1 MNLDSF
7 YQRYATLVLLHSLK
21 IKNND
26 VLSINTEEDDY
37 SFARIL
43 SLKAK
48 EITGNGSYI
57 QILKDGRV
65 VDSFDIY
72 SDFPLKKQPT
82 AFIYIPLFKSFDKVD
97 FSSSY
102 EAKDLQ
108 RFNLLS
114 DPLDN
119 PIPSVSFVTCPIPSS
134 SWDEA
139 LEEYDES
146 SSVSLLDSIFSLSSS
161 NYLEEHKLREKNLL
175 YIKNELDKLKLSKVR
190 MVNDEGTDL
199 SFSFLASSSFKTSTL
214 ETVSRRSFN
223 PSIISN
229 DIFRLLDPNSLNGFL
244 NISKPIV
251 LWGQKISNLSLFFK
265 EGKVVEIRGNRQS
278 ESLFAFYL
286 RQDENAGRGSM
297 LTICELDSVLS
308 QTEILLNKEYDR
320 MRSVSITIGGPKAE
334 AVSQDI
340 TNTIDSIA
348 TLSLPIET
356 KSLVIN
362 ALDNNGEEIEIY
374 NSGFFTFLDD

>member
-7 YQRYATLVLLHSLK
+7 YQRYATLVLMHSLK
-21 IKNND
+21 IKKDD

-43 SLKAK
+43 SQKAK
-48 EITGNGSYI
+48 LITGNGSYI
-57 QILKDGRV
+57 QIVKNGRV
-65 VDSFDIY
+65 IDNFDIY

-82 AFIYIPLFKSFDKVD
+82 AFIYIPLFKSFDNVD

-134 SWDEA
+134 NWDEA
-139 LEEYDES
+139 LDKYDEAS
-146 SSVSLLDSIFSLSSS
+146 SLSLLDSIFSLSSS
-161 NYLEEHKLREKNLL
+161 DYLEEHKLRESNLL

-190 MVNDEGTDL
+190 VVNDEGTDL
-199 SFSFLASSSFKTSTL
+199 TFSFLPSSSFKTSRL
-214 ETVSRRSFN
+214 ETTFGRSFN

-229 DIFRLLDPNSLNGFL
+229 DIFRLLDPNSINGYL

-251 LWGQKISNLSLFFK
+251 LWGKKISNLSLFFK

-286 RQDENAGRGSM
+286 RQDENAGRASM
-297 LTICELDSVLS
+297 LTICELESPLS
-308 QTEILLNKEYDR
+308 QVEIILNKEYDR

-334 AVSQDI
+334 AVTQDV
-340 TNTIDSIA
+340 TNTVDSIA
-348 TLSLPIET
+348 SLSLPIESE
-356 KSLVIN
+356 SLVIN
-362 ALDNNGEEIEIY
+362 ALDNDGEEIEIY
-374 NSGFFTFLDD
+374 NSGFFTFLYD

>member
-7 YQRYATLVLLHSLK
+7 YQRYATLVLLHSLR
-21 IKNND
+21 IKKED

-43 SLKAK
+43 SQKAK

-57 QILKDGRV
+57 QIVKNGKV
-65 VDSFDIY
+65 IDSFDIY
-72 SDFPLKKQPT
+72 SDFPLNKQPT
-82 AFIYIPLFKSFDKVD
+82 AFIYIPLFKSSDKVD
-97 FSSSY
+97 FSSLY

-108 RFNLLS
+108 KFNLLS

-134 SWDEA
+134 NWDEA
-139 LEEYDES
+139 LKEYDGYS
-146 SSVSLLDSIFSLSSS
+146 SLSLLDSIFSLSSS
-161 NYLEEHKLREKNLL
+161 NYLEEHKLRESNLQ

-199 SFSFLASSSFKTSTL
+199 TFTFLSSSCFKTSNL

-229 DIFRLLDPNSLNGFL
+229 DIYRLIDPTSLNGYL
-244 NISKPIV
+244 NISKPIS
-251 LWGQKISNLSLFFK
+251 LWGKRISNLSLFFK
-265 EGKVVEIRGNRQS
+265 DGKVVEIRGNRQS

-297 LTICELDSVLS
+297 ITICEEESPLS
-308 QTEILLNKEYDR
+308 QIEITLNKEYDR

-334 AVSQDI
+334 ALDSD
-340 TNTIDSIA
+340 TANTVDSIT

-356 KSLVIN
+356 ESLVIN
-362 ALDNNGEEIEIY
+362 ALDKNDEELEIY

>member
-7 YQRYATLVLLHSLK
+7 YQRYATLVLMHSLK
-21 IKNND
+21 IKKDD

-43 SLKAK
+43 SQKAK
-48 EITGNGSYI
+48 LITGNGSYI
-57 QILKDGRV
+57 QIVKNGRV
-65 VDSFDIY
+65 IDNFDIY

-82 AFIYIPLFKSFDKVD
+82 AFIYIPLFKSFDNVD

-134 SWDEA
+134 NWDEA
-139 LEEYDES
+139 LDEYDEAS
-146 SSVSLLDSIFSLSSS
+146 SLSLLDSIFSLSSS
-161 NYLEEHKLREKNLL
+161 DYLEEHKLRENNLL

-190 MVNDEGTDL
+190 VVNDEGTDL
-199 SFSFLASSSFKTSTL
+199 TFSFLPSSSFKTSRL
-214 ETVSRRSFN
+214 ETTFGRSFN

-229 DIFRLLDPNSLNGFL
+229 DIFRLIDPNSINGYL

-251 LWGQKISNLSLFFK
+251 LWGKKISNLSLFFK

-278 ESLFAFYL
+278 ESLFSFYL
-286 RQDENAGRGSM
+286 RQDENAGRASM
-297 LTICELDSVLS
+297 LTICELESPLS
-308 QTEILLNKEYDR
+308 QVGIILNKEYDR

-334 AVSQDI
+334 AVTQDV
-340 TNTIDSIA
+340 TNTVDSIA
-348 TLSLPIET
+348 SLSLPIESE
-356 KSLVIN
+356 SLVIN
-362 ALDNNGEEIEIY
+362 ALDNDGEEIEIY

>member
-7 YQRYATLVLLHSLK
+7 YQRYATLVLMHSLK
-21 IKNND
+21 IKKDD

-43 SLKAK
+43 SQKAK
-48 EITGNGSYI
+48 LITGNGSYI
-57 QILKDGRV
+57 QIVKNGRV
-65 VDSFDIY
+65 IDNFDIY

-82 AFIYIPLFKSFDKVD
+82 AFIYIPLFKSFDNVD

-134 SWDEA
+134 NWDEA
-139 LEEYDES
+139 LDEYDEAS
-146 SSVSLLDSIFSLSSS
+146 SLSLLDSIFSLSSS
-161 NYLEEHKLREKNLL
+161 DYLEEHKLRESNLL

-190 MVNDEGTDL
+190 VVNDEGTDL
-199 SFSFLASSSFKTSTL
+199 TFSFLPSSSFKTSRL
-214 ETVSRRSFN
+214 ETTFGRSFN

-229 DIFRLLDPNSLNGFL
+229 DIFRLLDPNSINGYL

-251 LWGQKISNLSLFFK
+251 LWGKKISNLSLFFK

-286 RQDENAGRGSM
+286 RQDENAGRASM
-297 LTICELDSVLS
+297 LTICELESPLS
-308 QTEILLNKEYDR
+308 QVGIILNKEYDR

-334 AVSQDI
+334 AVTQDV
-340 TNTIDSIA
+340 TNTVDSI
-348 TLSLPIET
+348 TSLSLPIESE
-356 KSLVIN
+356 SLVIN
-362 ALDNNGEEIEIY
+362 ALDNDGEEIEIY
-374 NSGFFTFLDD
+374 NSGFFTFLYD

>member
-7 YQRYATLVLLHSLK
+7 YQKYATLVLMHSLK
-21 IKNND
+21 IKKDD

-43 SLKAK
+43 SQKAK
-48 EITGNGSYI
+48 LITGNGSYI
-57 QILKDGRV
+57 QIVKNGRV
-65 VDSFDIY
+65 IDNFDIY

-82 AFIYIPLFKSFDKVD
+82 AFIYIPLFKSFDNVD

-134 SWDEA
+134 NWDEA
-139 LEEYDES
+139 LDEYDEAS
-146 SSVSLLDSIFSLSSS
+146 SLSLLDSIFSLSSPD
-161 NYLEEHKLREKNLL
+161 YLEEHKLRENNLF

-190 MVNDEGTDL
+190 VVNDEGTDL
-199 SFSFLASSSFKTSTL
+199 TFSFLPSSSFKTSRL
-214 ETVSRRSFN
+214 ETTFGRSFN

-229 DIFRLLDPNSLNGFL
+229 DIFRLLDPNSINGYL

-251 LWGQKISNLSLFFK
+251 LWGKKISNLSLFFK

-286 RQDENAGRGSM
+286 RQDENAGRASM
-297 LTICELDSVLS
+297 LTICELESPLS
-308 QTEILLNKEYDR
+308 QVGIILNKEYDR

-334 AVSQDI
+334 AVTQDV
-340 TNTIDSIA
+340 TNTVDSIA
-348 TLSLPIET
+348 SLSLPIESE
-356 KSLVIN
+356 SLVIN
-362 ALDNNGEEIEIY
+362 AIDNDGEEIEIY

>member
-7 YQRYATLVLLHSLK
+7 YQRYASLVLLHSLELK
-21 IKNND
+21 KDD

-43 SLKAK
+43 SHKAK

-57 QILKDGRV
+57 QIVKDGRV
-65 VDSFDIY
+65 IDSFDIY

-82 AFIYIPLFKSFDKVD
+82 AFVYIPLFKSFSSID
-97 FSSSY
+97 FTLLY

-108 RFNLLS
+108 KFNLLS

-119 PIPSVSFVTCPIPSS
+119 PAPSVSFVTCPIPSS
-134 SWDEA
+134 NWDEA
-139 LEEYDES
+139 LEEYDLS
-146 SSVSLLDSIFSLSSS
+146 SSLSLLDNIFSLS
-161 NYLEEHKLREKNLL
+161 NLDYLEEHKLRENNLV
-175 YIKNELDKLKLSKVR
+175 YTKNELNKLKLSKVR

-199 SFSFLASSSFKTSTL
+199 TFSFLPSSSFKTSKL
-214 ETVSRRSFN
+214 ETLSGRSFN

-229 DIFRLLDPNSLNGFL
+229 DIFRLLDPTSLNGYL
-244 NISKPIV
+244 NISKPIA
-251 LWGQKISNLSLFFK
+251 LWGKKISNLSLFFK

-278 ESLFAFYL
+278 ESLFVFYL

-297 LTICELDSVLS
+297 ITICE
-308 QTEILLNKEYDR
+308 TESPLTHIDIMLHKEYDR

-334 AVSQDI
+334 AVDENI
-340 TNTIDSIA
+340 TNTVDSISS
-348 TLSLPIET
+348 LSLPIEID
-356 KSLVIN
+356 SLVIN
-362 ALDNNGEEIEIY
+362 ALDKNGEEIEIY